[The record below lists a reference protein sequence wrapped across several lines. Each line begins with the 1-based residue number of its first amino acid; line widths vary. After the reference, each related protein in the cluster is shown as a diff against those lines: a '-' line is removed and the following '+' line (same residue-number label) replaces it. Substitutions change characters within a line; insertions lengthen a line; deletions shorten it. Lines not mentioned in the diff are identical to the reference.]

1 MRKDVNPIHSLLDRR
16 VVERNIRKGIVTREE
31 YQKFLD
37 SLGDAAA
44 NAETMRARLGE
55 DDEPVAAAAL
65 DDDSDDE
72 DDEDDDDA
80 EDDDDDA
87 G

>member
-55 DDEPVAAAAL
+55 DDEPVAAA
-65 DDDSDDE
+65 E
-72 DDEDDDDA
+72 PDDDDG
-80 EDDDDDA
+80 DDDDDEAEEEDEDA

>member
-1 MRKDVNPIHSLLDRR
+1 MRKDVTPLHTLLDRR

-37 SLGDAAA
+37 GLGDVAV
-44 NAETMRARLGE
+44 NAELIRARLGE
-55 DDEPVAAAAL
+55 EEEPESVGADL
-65 DDDSDDE
+65 DDDL
-72 DDEDDDDA
+72 
-80 EDDDDDA
+80 EDDDDDE

>member
-55 DDEPVAAAAL
+55 DDEPVAAAES
-65 DDDSDDE
+65 DDDGDDDE
-72 DDEDDDDA
+72 EDTDDA

>member
-55 DDEPVAAAAL
+55 DDEPAAAAEI
-65 DDDSDDE
+65 DDE
-72 DDEDDDDA
+72 DDVDDEEDA